1 MGARDVPSSAF
12 PDELTAPSY
21 VPRLLGG
28 PLLYSAHDI
37 AERTGKSPTALRPLL
52 RALVSDGLVT
62 ATAPPTSRNRAYL
75 LAE

>member
-37 AERTGKSPTALRPLL
+37 AERTGTPIVRVNEIG
-52 RALVSDGLVT
+52 RAHV
-62 ATAPPTSRNRAYL
+62 
-75 LAE
+75 